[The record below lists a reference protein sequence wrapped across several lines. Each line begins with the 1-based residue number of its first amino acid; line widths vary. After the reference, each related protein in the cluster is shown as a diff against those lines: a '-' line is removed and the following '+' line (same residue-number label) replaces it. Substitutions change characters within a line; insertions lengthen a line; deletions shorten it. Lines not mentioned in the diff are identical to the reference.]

1 MTCTACPEG
10 TSCIHKAA
18 IKSGLVEALD
28 SRGVWVGTDQFSSFV
43 IGGNACSVSVLVS
56 LFQRNQLLRLM
67 RTLHGF
73 TGVSAGVFVRPSF
86 EHFVYLDKGVS
97 VLVTTS
103 IRAHGD
109 KTIDDVFR
117 AMQYLYAEVE
127 HSEVPQQ
134 RMYFIPR
141 TMDAIK
147 HS

>member
-28 SRGVWVGTDQFSSFV
+28 GRGVWVGTDQFSSFV
-43 IGGNACSVSVLVS
+43 IGGKVCSVSVLVS
-56 LFQRNQLLRLM
+56 VFQRNQMLRRL
-67 RTLHGF
+67 RTLYGF
-73 TGVSAGVFVRPSF
+73 TDVSTGIDVRPSY

-109 KTIDDVFR
+109 KTIDEVTR
-117 AMQYLYAEVE
+117 VMRHMYAEVE

-134 RMYFIPR
+134 
-141 TMDAIK
+141 
-147 HS
+147 